1 MSSFDDIYKL
11 NETQRVL
18 RGVVIASLTITTAFV
33 VLRCFIRV
41 RLQSQFSID
50 DYLLV
55 GALTALALQTS
66 FGLYAMD
73 YGGFGR
79 KTSDLPRHVYLKG
92 LKWLT
97 ITECT
102 YTLAVMLAKLS
113 IAFLQLRVMGLSTA
127 TLRRM
132 HQISIGINLV
142 VGLYEFLTLLFQ
154 CYPDPQGA
162 YTSVLIA
169 SADCTDRAPVLVSVY
184 VYSAC
189 NIALDWYYALA
200 MVPLIW
206 ALQTMKPVVK
216 VSAILILGMG
226 LFASIATLVRLK
238 YLVGFADS
246 RDPLLAIV
254 PVGLWSWVEECLGMC
269 AACIATFRPLLRL
282 IPGVRGAS
290 GSSGASPAG
299 AGSGGDVMFVTWKS
313 RLDGG
318 RRAER
323 ARAERLGLQDLEGRS
338 VVDGEE
344 EEEEG
349 GGGAG
354 GGGKRASGGV
364 DVGDGGSRGEASRE
378 GDDEHAFTAHRAETA
393 SVATTKSGTEVRT
406 VADDAESQK
415 SILQHKKS
423 ASGTRHSWRV

>member
-1 MSSFDDIYKL
+1 MSSFDDRYEL

-33 VLRCFIRV
+33 VLRCLIRV

-55 GALTALALQTS
+55 GALTALALQTG

-154 CYPDPQGA
+154 CYPDPEGD

-184 VYSAC
+184 VYSAA

-226 LFASIATLVRLK
+226 LFASIATLIRLK

-290 GSSGASPAG
+290 GNSGASPAY

-318 RRAER
+318 RRAKR
-323 ARAERLGLQDLEGRS
+323 ARAERLGLEDGGQD
-338 VVDGEE
+338 
-344 EEEEG
+344 G
-349 GGGAG
+349 GG
-354 GGGKRASGGV
+354 RC
-364 DVGDGGSRGEASRE
+364 RE
-378 GDDEHAFTAHRAETA
+378 SKEHFAA
-393 SVATTKSGTEVRT
+393 
-406 VADDAESQK
+406 
-415 SILQHKKS
+415 
-423 ASGTRHSWRV
+423 

>member
-1 MSSFDDIYKL
+1 
-11 NETQRVL
+11 
-18 RGVVIASLTITTAFV
+18 
-33 VLRCFIRV
+33 
-41 RLQSQFSID
+41 
-50 DYLLV
+50 
-55 GALTALALQTS
+55 
-66 FGLYAMD
+66 
-73 YGGFGR
+73 
-79 KTSDLPRHVYLKG
+79 
-92 LKWLT
+92 
-97 ITECT
+97 
-102 YTLAVMLAKLS
+102 MLAKLS

-154 CYPDPQGA
+154 CYPDPEGD

-184 VYSAC
+184 VYSAA

-226 LFASIATLVRLK
+226 LLCVSSPLRSHHPHQLTQNSASIATLIRLK

-290 GSSGASPAG
+290 GNSGASPAY

-318 RRAER
+318 RRAKR
-323 ARAERLGLQDLEGRS
+323 ARAERLGLEDLEGRS
-338 VVDGEE
+338 VVDGGEE
-344 EEEEG
+344 
-349 GGGAG
+349 AG

-364 DVGDGGSRGEASRE
+364 YVGDGGSRGEASRE
-378 GDDEHAFTAHRAETA
+378 GDDEHAFTAHHAETA

>member
-1 MSSFDDIYKL
+1 
-11 NETQRVL
+11 
-18 RGVVIASLTITTAFV
+18 
-33 VLRCFIRV
+33 
-41 RLQSQFSID
+41 
-50 DYLLV
+50 
-55 GALTALALQTS
+55 
-66 FGLYAMD
+66 
-73 YGGFGR
+73 
-79 KTSDLPRHVYLKG
+79 
-92 LKWLT
+92 
-97 ITECT
+97 
-102 YTLAVMLAKLS
+102 MLAKLS

-226 LFASIATLVRLK
+226 LLCVPPSPPSLRSHHQLTQHSASIATLVRLK

-349 GGGAG
+349 GGGGWWGREESVWRCGCGRWWFEGRGVAG
-354 GGGKRASGGV
+354 GGRRARVHGASRGDGVGG
-364 DVGDGGSRGEASRE
+364 DDEVGDGGQDGGGRCGESK
-378 GDDEHAFTAHRAETA
+378 EHFAA
-393 SVATTKSGTEVRT
+393 
-406 VADDAESQK
+406 
-415 SILQHKKS
+415 
-423 ASGTRHSWRV
+423 